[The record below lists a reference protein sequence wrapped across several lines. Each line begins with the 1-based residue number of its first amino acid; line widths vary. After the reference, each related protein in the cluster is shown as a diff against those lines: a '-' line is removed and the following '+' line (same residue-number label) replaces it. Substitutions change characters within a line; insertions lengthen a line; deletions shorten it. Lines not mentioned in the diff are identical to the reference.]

1 MPSDKIKAFQYG
13 EARQKI
19 IITILDNRKN
29 GAKLTQDNSLS
40 ISESHMKNMLQSP
53 IEFFLFQQQQFYSS
67 ESVSFLLAS
76 AFATKEK
83 QEIGSLKRAV
93 RNQRPSL
100 LI

>member
-40 ISESHMKNMLQSP
+40 ISESHMKNMLQ
-53 IEFFLFQQQQFYSS
+53 
-67 ESVSFLLAS
+67 
-76 AFATKEK
+76 
-83 QEIGSLKRAV
+83 
-93 RNQRPSL
+93 
-100 LI
+100 